1 MVYTQNT
8 RSPSVNYLGP
18 FAFSDKS
25 YIEEILKVSG
35 LQNKKIDTV
44 RTFISTKDTVEKD
57 VEILLNIG
65 PRAKMLTEANLSD
78 EKKLTIKNEIKKL
91 CRKRQKNSEITYE
104 ASLHYVSAVK

>member
-1 MVYTQNT
+1 MIENEFFTEGIDIIGEYTKKT
-8 RSPSVNYLGP
+8 LSPSTKNPGP

-35 LQNKKIDTV
+35 FQNIKIDTV
-44 RTFISTKDTVEKD
+44 RTFISTKD
-57 VEILLNIG
+57 
-65 PRAKMLTEANLSD
+65 KMLTEANLSD